1 MRSGTN
7 LPRVGGYNRAVILE
21 AIRHGGEVSRVEL
34 AQLTGLTSQT
44 VSNIVRRLLAEGLVV
59 EAGRLPSAGGKPRTA
74 LALNPHGAYA
84 VGMHLDPDATVTV
97 LVDLAGTVVARVRRR
112 SGTGRGSSPRA
123 TVRRL
128 SATIGQV
135 VAQAGVPAD
144 AVLGVGV
151 AAPGPID
158 PVRGMVVEPPNLAG
172 WHEEPLVTTL
182 AGEVGM
188 PVTLDNDT
196 TAMAVGERWAGGSA
210 RSEPFAFLYLGTGIG
225 GGFVLGDGVHRGAT
239 GNAGEFGHVTVVPDG
254 RPCYCGNL
262 GCLEA
267 HCTPRAMVVDLLER
281 HGRRA
286 ARRLDI
292 TGTASR
298 VRAEYGRLCRAAAA
312 GDDAAADVVERCV
325 RLLAQASVTLVNV
338 LDVELVVLG
347 GSALRHVADVL
358 LPAVSTAVNERTI
371 ARWVRTVSV
380 ERSALGD
387 DVGAIGAA
395 SLVLHGA
402 YAPGWTQLLS
412 SGVA

>member
-21 AIRHGGEVSRVEL
+21 AIRHGGDVSRVEL
-34 AQLTGLTSQT
+34 ARLTGLTSQT
-44 VSNIVRRLLAEGLVV
+44 VSNIVRRLITEGLVV
-59 EAGRLPSAGGKPRTA
+59 ETGRLPSAGGKPRTA

-84 VGMHLDPDATVTV
+84 VGIHLDPDATVTV

-128 SATIGQV
+128 SAGVDQV
-135 VAQAGVPAD
+135 IRQAGVPAE

-158 PVRGMVVEPPNLAG
+158 PARGMVVEPPNLAG

-182 AGEVGM
+182 AGEVRM

-210 RSEPFAFLYLGTGIG
+210 RSQPFAFLYLGTGIG
-225 GGFVLGDGVHRGAT
+225 GGIVLADGVHRGAT

-254 RPCYCGNL
+254 RACYCGNL

-267 HCTPRAMVVDLLER
+267 HCTPRAMVTDLVER
-281 HGRRA
+281 HGRA

-292 TGTASR
+292 SAAPNR
-298 VRAEYGRLCRAAAA
+298 VRAEYARLCRAADA
-312 GDDAAADVVERCV
+312 GDPAAADVVERSV

-338 LDVELVVLG
+338 LDVELLVLG
-347 GSALRHVADVL
+347 GSALRQVADVL
-358 LPAVSTAVNERTI
+358 LPAVSAAVNERTI